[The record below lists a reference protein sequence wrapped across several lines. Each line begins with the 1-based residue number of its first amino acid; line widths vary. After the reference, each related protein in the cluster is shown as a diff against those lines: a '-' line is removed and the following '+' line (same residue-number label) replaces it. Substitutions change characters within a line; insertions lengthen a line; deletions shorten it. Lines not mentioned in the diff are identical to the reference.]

1 MCMYPANAVPSCAAG
16 AHWAHCPHA
25 CTLATTCTGLD
36 RGPTGSRIISP
47 LLPHVFVLPSLICP
61 RANVVLCVRSLG
73 IGYVRV
79 GASRVARGC
88 GVNHFH
94 IRVTLA
100 VHIWIVHTNFVQHL
114 HTRAMRMTL
123 RAPACKF
130 SIVHRF
136 CRPGA

>member
-36 RGPTGSRIISP
+36 RGPTGSRMISP

-100 VHIWIVHTNFVQHL
+100 VHMDRSHITQISSNI
-114 HTRAMRMTL
+114 
-123 RAPACKF
+123 
-130 SIVHRF
+130 SILARI
-136 CRPGA
+136 